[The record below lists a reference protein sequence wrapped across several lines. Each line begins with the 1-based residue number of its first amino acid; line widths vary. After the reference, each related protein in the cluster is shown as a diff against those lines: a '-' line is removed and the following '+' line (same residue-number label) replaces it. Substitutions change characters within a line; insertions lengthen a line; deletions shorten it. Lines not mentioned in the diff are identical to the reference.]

1 MAYIMPDRPR
11 PTRESVTVSMDC
23 VYDGILQHVD
33 DAYHDFLQHVD
44 DAYHDFLQHVDDA
57 YHDLYH
63 YMEGDW
69 YELLEL
75 AHGDTLPVFNDYAV
89 IPSLIAFSMAWER
102 QEADE
107 GDTAQLPLIIRDEI
121 RYGESVAWLYESED
135 REPELRE
142 VKTQI
147 MASVGE
153 FWYEIREQPQRH
165 DLMTMTPF
173 DMVWRLLERQKQMA
187 EAGEGHTARI
197 DRLLDLLL
205 QEEFV
210 GLFPMV
216 LTKEQ
221 WARIFLADFEL
232 EDCKMLYILEMHYCF
247 IELPVILTA

>member
-11 PTRESVTVSMDC
+11 PTRESVTVSMDYI
-23 VYDGILQHVD
+23 YDSIPQHVD
-33 DAYHDFLQHVD
+33 DAYQ
-44 DAYHDFLQHVDDA
+44 
-57 YHDLYH
+57 DLYLH
-63 YMEGDW
+63 MEGDW
-69 YELLEL
+69 YALLEL
-75 AHGDTLPVFNDYAV
+75 AHGDTLPELNDYAV

-102 QEADE
+102 QGADE
-107 GDTAQLPLIIRDEI
+107 RDTAQLPLIIRDEI
-121 RYGESVAWLYESED
+121 RCGEAVAWLYESED
-135 REPELRE
+135 REPELTE

-147 MASVGE
+147 IALGE
-153 FWYEIREQPQRH
+153 FWDEIREQPQRH

-247 IELPVILTA
+247 IELPVFRTA

>member
-11 PTRESVTVSMDC
+11 PTRESVTVSMDYI
-23 VYDGILQHVD
+23 YDSIPQHVD
-33 DAYHDFLQHVD
+33 DAYQ
-44 DAYHDFLQHVDDA
+44 
-57 YHDLYH
+57 DLYH

-69 YELLEL
+69 YALLEL
-75 AHGDTLPVFNDYAV
+75 AHGDTLPELNDYAV

-121 RYGESVAWLYESED
+121 RCGEAVAWLYESED
-135 REPELRE
+135 REPELTE

-147 MASVGE
+147 IALGE
-153 FWYEIREQPQRH
+153 FWDEIREQPQRH

-187 EAGEGHTARI
+187 AAGEGHTARI

-247 IELPVILTA
+247 IELPVFRTA

>member
-1 MAYIMPDRPR
+1 MPDRPR
-11 PTRESVTVSMDC
+11 PTRESVTVSMDYI
-23 VYDGILQHVD
+23 YDSIPQHVD
-33 DAYHDFLQHVD
+33 DAYQ
-44 DAYHDFLQHVDDA
+44 
-57 YHDLYH
+57 DLYH
-63 YMEGDW
+63 YMEEDW
-69 YELLEL
+69 YALLEL
-75 AHGDTLPVFNDYAV
+75 AHGDTLPELNDYAV

-121 RYGESVAWLYESED
+121 RCGEAVAWLYESED
-135 REPELRE
+135 REPELAE

-147 MASVGE
+147 IALGE
-153 FWYEIREQPQRH
+153 FWDEIREQPQRH

-221 WARIFLADFEL
+221 WARIFLGDFEL

-247 IELPVILTA
+247 IELPVFRTA

>member
-11 PTRESVTVSMDC
+11 PTRESVTVSMDYI
-23 VYDGILQHVD
+23 YDSIPQHVD
-33 DAYHDFLQHVD
+33 DAYQ
-44 DAYHDFLQHVDDA
+44 
-57 YHDLYH
+57 DLYH

-69 YELLEL
+69 HELLEL
-75 AHGDTLPVFNDYAV
+75 AHGDTLPEFNDYAV
-89 IPSLIAFSMAWER
+89 IPSLIAFSMAYER
-102 QEADE
+102 LETDE
-107 GDTAQLPLIIRDEI
+107 GDTAQLRLIIRDEI
-121 RYGESVAWLYESED
+121 GYGESVAWLYESED

-142 VKTQI
+142 VKFQI
-147 MASVGE
+147 TGFMAE

-197 DRLLDLLL
+197 DRLLGLLL

-221 WARIFLADFEL
+221 WARIFLGDFEL

-247 IELPVILTA
+247 IELPVFRTA